1 MFPGSTLAAASESSS
16 GFYPAYSGT
25 LQGASVISLSALS
38 HAGALMRTL
47 MRSYV
52 SGEVPFLLS
61 TNYITS
67 VGFQGDPSDLL
78 CQSNQ
83 ITRQSSFPDKSKASH
98 HCQFTMPSSLIAHL
112 ENTESEVVQV
122 LFGLDK
128 LLDNNALLEGANPP
142 ISTTLVAMELSTPQG
157 QPIPIVGLDPEQ
169 AIQVA
174 LPNKY
179 SLDHGNERVGKDRNG
194 TCLTVTLPTKG
205 QLNFTVKVP
214 DSLDENAGLYIAF
227 KFTLAPGTVSLFF
240 FLLWVCPAPD
250 LLPVSVFMSV
260 EVLAKYP
267 LQI

>member
-157 QPIPIVGLDPEQ
+157 QPIPIVSLDPEQ

-240 FLLWVCPAPD
+240 SYSG
-250 LLPVSVFMSV
+250 SV
-260 EVLAKYP
+260 L
-267 LQI
+267 LQICYLFLFS